1 MHAIVYTGFMQKKLV
16 VIGIVLVVLAFGAGY
31 LLNQS
36 DESSNNTPS
45 TGQPVPQD
53 SANRQQAATGA
64 VSSLATYTVP
74 DGWDEANC
82 EDSEAVY
89 IVRSGSS
96 VNCNENPAAP
106 FKLSVDSGDTKDC
119 NELQNVSE
127 VKKHTCISLFINNMR
142 SLKAETEY
150 LASSQYGKDVSFI
163 TYYIDTGEGVV
174 KAEYAYQ
181 GNTQYQADFEQL
193 VNSVNAR

>member
-1 MHAIVYTGFMQKKLV
+1 MLLSTLGFMQKKLV
-16 VIGIVLVVLAFGAGY
+16 VIGIVLVALAFGAGY

-36 DESSNNTPS
+36 DEGGNNTQS
-45 TGQPVPQD
+45 TGQPVQQD
-53 SANRQQAATGA
+53 TANNQQTAGA
-64 VSSLATYTVP
+64 VGSLASYTVP

-82 EDSEAVY
+82 EGSEAVY

-106 FKLSVDSGDTKDC
+106 FKLSVDPGDTKDC